1 MFQVIPKPSIL
12 LKVLRILVFQL
23 MKVPK
28 LNLAFMMAWDMVRAA
43 DDATEEIE
51 FFNKT
56 GKGSKGVAVATRR
69 RNRNGRTVIVKTR

>member
-1 MFQVIPKPSIL
+1 MIGVEWRG
-12 LKVLRILVFQL
+12 RIYEE
-23 MKVPK
+23 
-28 LNLAFMMAWDMVRAA
+28 ACDMVRAA